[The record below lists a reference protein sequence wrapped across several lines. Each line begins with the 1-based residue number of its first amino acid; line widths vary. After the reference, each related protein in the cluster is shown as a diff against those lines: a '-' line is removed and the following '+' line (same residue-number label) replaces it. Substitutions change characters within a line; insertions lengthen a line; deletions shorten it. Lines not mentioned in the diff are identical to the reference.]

1 MALKKLSDM
10 TEISPFPEAAE
21 RPCFKTYWQPF
32 HYEGKDYRA
41 GLYYHSINNHDSN
54 EPELKEQHLCA
65 PIEVV
70 AQTRDS
76 SGNNWGKL
84 VNFSDREGKQ
94 KDIIL
99 PMSLI
104 TSERPAALIGQ
115 LSSAGLYIPYDT
127 KNYRQIARYIN
138 DTRGAGV
145 KTLTYNTGWAID
157 GSEPVFIF
165 PDEIISS
172 NEPEESGLLFDGSN
186 QRHGARYG
194 TGGNLAGWKE
204 QIATYALGNPIIQLA
219 LIAGFAGVLLKEA
232 GITGGGLHLYGDSG
246 KGKTTAILAASS
258 IWGHSRDYIK
268 TWAATKTGLEG
279 TAKAHTDTLL
289 CLDELQD
296 IDPKDLGQAVYN
308 LANGHGKIRG
318 NTSGGANEIAQWR
331 VFMLSTGELSIREF
345 LTAGGAKQMAGHTVR
360 FIELPAT
367 KQTMGAFDEL
377 HSFKQP
383 KDLAEHLEEASKT
396 HYGHASHEFI
406 RHLIKHKP
414 DIKERIKYAENTL
427 FKDQE
432 LSTEEARGA
441 RVLILSGLAGE
452 IAIEAGILPWTQGEA
467 FETAR
472 YALNLWFKHRGMK
485 GFGHEQIQIIKNLKA
500 FIDTNAMARMQN
512 NSATHDTLKL
522 NVPINNQ
529 AGYYEAYKN
538 ESGHEV
544 ISLFLFHD
552 EGIKEACKTTNI
564 KKIADTLKEIKA
576 LEMGAD
582 GRPKKQKK
590 VLGRND
596 RFYHVKPET
605 IRRFLDE
612 SETD

>member
-1 MALKKLSDM
+1 
-10 TEISPFPEAAE
+10 
-21 RPCFKTYWQPF
+21 
-32 HYEGKDYRA
+32 
-41 GLYYHSINNHDSN
+41 
-54 EPELKEQHLCA
+54 
-65 PIEVV
+65 
-70 AQTRDS
+70 
-76 SGNNWGKL
+76 
-84 VNFSDREGKQ
+84 
-94 KDIIL
+94 
-99 PMSLI
+99 
-104 TSERPAALIGQ
+104 
-115 LSSAGLYIPYDT
+115 
-127 KNYRQIARYIN
+127 
-138 DTRGAGV
+138 
-145 KTLTYNTGWAID
+145 
-157 GSEPVFIF
+157 
-165 PDEIISS
+165 
-172 NEPEESGLLFDGSN
+172 
-186 QRHGARYG
+186 
-194 TGGNLAGWKE
+194 
-204 QIATYALGNPIIQLA
+204 
-219 LIAGFAGVLLKEA
+219 
-232 GITGGGLHLYGDSG
+232 
-246 KGKTTAILAASS
+246 
-258 IWGHSRDYIK
+258 
-268 TWAATKTGLEG
+268 
-279 TAKAHTDTLL
+279 
-289 CLDELQD
+289 
-296 IDPKDLGQAVYN
+296 
-308 LANGHGKIRG
+308 
-318 NTSGGANEIAQWR
+318 
-331 VFMLSTGELSIREF
+331 
-345 LTAGGAKQMAGHTVR
+345 MAGHTVR